1 MKLLVIG
8 GTGFVGTG
16 IVEQALIS
24 GHDVAVYHR
33 GESHSEL
40 DSDVP
45 HIHGSTM
52 EIDGHLSEIDSFNPD
67 AVIDTTQFRTD
78 TTQSV
83 MATLTGRCER
93 YVLVSSM
100 DVYRGYGILHRT
112 EPGPHQSM
120 PVSETDALR
129 TLPSAD
135 QTETDDN
142 IFAEQAA
149 LESNVLPVTIVR
161 APAIFGRGDK
171 FRRTA
176 GHLAAIRDGDSVVKM
191 PETLSQFRFAR
202 GYLPNIADALIA
214 CAADRRP
221 GNHVYNVAYAETLS
235 TESWFWLIA
244 NAIGWEGRL
253 EITPDSAEDEKIDYS
268 QHLFADTSKIR
279 SELGYTEAVPIDE
292 AVRLT
297 VEWDQNQGY

>member
-1 MKLLVIG
+1 MRLLVIG

-16 IVEQALIS
+16 IVDQALIS
-24 GHDVAVYHR
+24 GHDVAVFHR
-33 GESHSEL
+33 GHSHSER
-40 DSDVP
+40 DPDVP

-52 EIDGHLSEIDSFNPD
+52 GIDSHISEIDGFNPD

-83 MATLTGRCER
+83 LATLTGRCER

-100 DVYRGYGILHRT
+100 DVYRAYGILHRT
-112 EPGPHQSM
+112 EPGPHQLM
-120 PVSETDALR
+120 PVSEGDALR

-149 LESNVLPVTIVR
+149 LQSDVLPATIVR

-191 PETLSQFRFAR
+191 PETLSRFRFAR
-202 GYLPNIADALIA
+202 GYLQNVADALIA
-214 CAADRRP
+214 CAADRQP
-221 GNHVYNVAYAETLS
+221 GNHVYNVADAETLS
-235 TESWFWLIA
+235 TVGWFWLIA
-244 NAIGWEGRL
+244 NAVGWKGRL
-253 EITPDSAEDEKIDYS
+253 EITPDSAEDAKIDYS
-268 QHLFADTSKIR
+268 QDLFADTSKIR
-279 SELGYTEAVPIDE
+279 SELSYTEALPMDE

-297 VEWDQNQGY
+297 VEWDQSQGY